1 MDDRSMS
8 DQFHSKLSSK
18 VDQQVRALIG
28 ELQMQLI
35 VMKSMME
42 VAQGQVQE
50 GQREGDQRPISQPT
64 RQVPNP
70 VSPEPVPPTGPAPQP
85 QQDPIPTPTQPTP
98 PRQQSVRV
106 NSNGARPVHEVGK

>member
-42 VAQGQVQE
+42 VAQGQQE
-50 GQREGDQRPISQPT
+50 QERPISQPT

-70 VSPEPVPPTGPAPQP
+70 QSPEPVPAPVTSPP
-85 QQDPIPTPTQPTP
+85 QQDPIPTPKPPPQQD
-98 PRQQSVRV
+98 PRQQAQRVRV
-106 NSNGARPVHEVGK
+106 NTNGARIHEVGK